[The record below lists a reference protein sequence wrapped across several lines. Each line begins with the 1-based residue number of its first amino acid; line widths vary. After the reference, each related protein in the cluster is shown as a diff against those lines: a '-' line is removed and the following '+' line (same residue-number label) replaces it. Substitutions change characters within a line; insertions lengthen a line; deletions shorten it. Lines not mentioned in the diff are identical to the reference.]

1 MNCSSLPEDQTAD
14 FIERFFPFA
23 YNQILENNSD
33 CYDFVNYEYVIWH
46 RPLAEALPLSV
57 QQEGYDSIPNL
68 YTILDT
74 SSLDSAGISRT
85 AEQPLVGNRGRGA
98 LIGIVDTG
106 IDYTNPL
113 FRNLDGSTRIAAI
126 WDQTIPGAGLR
137 TPDPI
142 DALHY
147 GSVYQR
153 SQINEALRSEA
164 PHSIVPTSD
173 PLRHGTQ
180 MALVAAASEDP
191 DAFFSGTA
199 PESELVVVRLKPAKS
214 YLRDFFLIRED
225 AIAFQEDD
233 IMLGIKFL
241 LYIARQEQKPLV
253 ILLGLGTNT
262 GSHSGTSPLGL
273 YLNSLSRASGQIL
286 VAAGGNETG
295 YGHHFRGLF
304 PASAAYEDVEL
315 RVGPGERGFTLEL
328 WARESELY
336 SVGFFSP
343 SGEETGRIRLSDDEE
358 RRIPFLLEGT
368 TIYLNYTSS
377 ELATG
382 SELILMRFDAPAA
395 GIWKIR
401 VYHTLSIQ
409 GEYHMWLPV
418 HGFISDET
426 FFLRPDP
433 DTTITDPGNTAAIIT
448 IAAYSHQTG
457 GIYLHS
463 SRGFTRTGNIKPD
476 LAAPGVRLGLPD
488 YQEVTGTSFAAAMT
502 AGAAAILLSWS
513 AYTPSAPRINTSIA
527 KAFLIRGADRRTS
540 VEYPSREWGYG
551 TLNLYNSF
559 LSMRS

>member
-23 YNQILENNSD
+23 YNQILENDSD

-46 RPLAEALPLSV
+46 RPLPEVLPLSI
-57 QQEGYDSIPNL
+57 QRDGYDSIPNL

-74 SSLDSAGISRT
+74 SSLDRAGISRT
-85 AEQPLVGNRGRGA
+85 AEQPLVGNRGRGT

-106 IDYTNPL
+106 IDYTHPL
-113 FRNLDGSTRIAAI
+113 LQTPDGSTRIAAI
-126 WDQTIPGAGLR
+126 WDQTVPGDGLV
-137 TPDPI
+137 TPDPL

-147 GSVYQR
+147 GSVYLR
-153 SQINEALRSEA
+153 PRINQALRSEH

-180 MALVAAASEDP
+180 MALIAAGSENTDTS
-191 DAFFSGTA
+191 FSGAA
-199 PESELVVVRLKPAKS
+199 PESELVIVRLKPARA
-214 YLRDFFLIRED
+214 YLRDFFLICED
-225 AIAFQEDD
+225 AAAFQEDD

-273 YLNSLSRASGQIL
+273 YLSSLSRASGQIL

-295 YGHHFRGLF
+295 RGHHFRSIF
-304 PASAAYEDVEL
+304 PAAASYEDVEL

-343 SGEETGRIRLSDDEE
+343 SGEETGRIRLSGDEE
-358 RRIPFLLEGT
+358 QKLSFLLEGT
-368 TIYLNYTSS
+368 TLFLNYTSS

-418 HGFISDET
+418 
-426 FFLRPDP
+426 P

-448 IAAYSHQTG
+448 TAAYSHQTG

-476 LAAPGVRLGLPD
+476 LAAPGVRLALPD
-488 YQEVTGTSFAAAMT
+488 AQEVTGTSFAAAMT
-502 AGAAAILLSWS
+502 AGAAAVLLSWS

-527 KAFLIRGADRRTS
+527 KAFLIRGADRKTS

>member
-1 MNCSSLPEDQTAD
+1 MNCSSLPENQTAD

-23 YNQILENNSD
+23 YNQILENDSD

-46 RPLAEALPLSV
+46 RPLSEVLPLSI
-57 QQEGYDSIPNL
+57 QRDGYDSIPNL

-74 SSLDSAGISRT
+74 SNLDSAGISRA
-85 AEQPLVGNRGRGA
+85 AEQPLLGNKGRGT

-113 FRNLDGSTRIAAI
+113 LRYPDGSTRIAAI
-126 WDQTIPGAGLR
+126 WDQTIPGDGLI

-147 GSVYQR
+147 GSVYPR
-153 SQINEALRSEA
+153 ARINQALRSKE
-164 PHSIVPTSD
+164 PHTLVPTSD

-180 MALVAAASEDP
+180 MALVAAGSEDP
-191 DAFFSGTA
+191 DAFFSGAA
-199 PESELVVVRLKPAKS
+199 PEAELVVVRLKPARS

-225 AIAFQEDD
+225 AIAFQEND

-286 VAAGGNETG
+286 IAAGGNETG

-315 RVGPGERGFTLEL
+315 RVGPDEHGFTLEL

-343 SGEETGRIRLSDDEE
+343 SGEETGRIRLSNDEE
-358 RRIPFLLEGT
+358 QRIPFLLEGT

-382 SELILMRFDAPAA
+382 SELILMRFEAPAA

-409 GEYHMWLPV
+409 GEYHIWLPI

-448 IAAYSHQTG
+448 TAAYSHQTG

-476 LAAPGVRLGLPD
+476 LAAPGVRLELPD
-488 YQEVTGTSFAAAMT
+488 YQEATGTSFAAAMT

-527 KAFLIRGADRRTS
+527 KAFLIRGADRKAS

-559 LSMRS
+559 LSMRN